1 MMTWNSI
8 WFAFGTQFLNILA
21 SILVAYPLARYNFPF
36 RGFFYGI
43 IIFRIIIPIIGTGST
58 GYKLQRA
65 LGMINNPPRYVIGA
79 FQGFDMQALIMYG
92 YMKAVDRGYSEAA
105 FIDGAGP
112 LTTLFKVVLPQA
124 FPCVIALYVSAV
136 MGQWNNYQAF
146 QISLPN
152 YPNLALGV
160 YELQEKAQQKEYL
173 FLGMVLISSLVPL
186 GLFTAAQKT
195 MLTNMSVGGLKG

>member
-1 MMTWNSI
+1 
-8 WFAFGTQFLNILA
+8 
-21 SILVAYPLARYNFPF
+21 
-36 RGFFYGI
+36 
-43 IIFRIIIPIIGTGST
+43 
-58 GYKLQRA
+58 
-65 LGMINNPPRYVIGA
+65 
-79 FQGFDMQALIMYG
+79 
-92 YMKAVDRGYSEAA
+92 
-105 FIDGAGP
+105 
-112 LTTLFKVVLPQA
+112 
-124 FPCVIALYVSAV
+124 